1 MLKPILLTIF
11 LSALGTVFPSSANAG
26 QDPAAVKQAVEQ
38 FLRVQTK
45 GIPGSV
51 TYSVGAVAPGNQL
64 SPCPAL
70 GVSLPPGARLWGR
83 SNVLVSCQVEGGW
96 SLYIPIQVRVVSDY
110 LVAARNLA
118 RGQVITPDDISR
130 RSGDITD
137 MPAGTLSNT
146 DEALGRVVSQSLV
159 AGRPLR
165 ADLLSQAWAV
175 QQGQSVRVS
184 TKGPGFQVTNEGRA
198 LNNAVDGQV
207 VQVRL
212 SNNGQVVSGI
222 ARTGGFVEIRF

>member
-11 LSALGTVFPSSANAG
+11 LSALGAILPSSANAG
-26 QDPAAVKQAVEQ
+26 QDPVAVKQAVEQ

-45 GIPGSV
+45 GLPGSV
-51 TYSVGAVAPGNQL
+51 TYSVGSVAPGNQL

-96 SLYIPIQVRVVSDY
+96 SLYVPIQVRVVADY

-118 RGQVITPDDISR
+118 RGQVITADDISH

-137 MPAGTLSNT
+137 MPAGTFSNPE
-146 DEALGRVVSQSLV
+146 EALGRVVSQSLV

-198 LNNAVDGQV
+198 LNNATDGQV

-212 SNNGQVVSGI
+212 TNNGQVVSGI
-222 ARTGGFVEIRF
+222 ARTGGIVEIRF